1 MPYSSVLFMPE
12 PSARNGA
19 ERERESKTD
28 ARSGIHFY
36 TGADKA
42 AVILRSDG
50 FSVYG
55 EQGVGR
61 PFGKVDAQLHRLSA
75 AAPGKVSP
83 SRKIAVNTVRDSGGG
98 TVSELIRR
106 HEPVLVG
113 V

>member
-19 ERERESKTD
+19 ERESKTD

-61 PFGKVDAQLHRLSA
+61 PFGKADAQLHRLSA

-83 SRKIAVNTVRDSGGG
+83 SRKIAVNTVCDSGGG
-98 TVSELIRR
+98 TVSELIRC

>member
-61 PFGKVDAQLHRLSA
+61 PFGKADAQLHRLS

-98 TVSELIRR
+98 TVSELIRC